1 MGHIKR
7 KIFMGKEKIII
18 SPVTR
23 IEGHAKITID
33 LDENK
38 NVEDARLHVT
48 QYRGF
53 EKMCEGRPYAEMPGL
68 TARTCGICPVSH
80 AISSS
85 KACDNLLAVRPP
97 KAGRNLRRIINLAQ
111 IIQSHALNFYHL
123 SSPDFVF
130 GFDAA
135 PEDRN
140 IFKLMQTHPQMA
152 KDGINLRAFGQK
164 IIETLG
170 GKRIHPTWIVPGGV
184 SHEISVETK
193 DSILASIPEALEIA
207 QTALKYFTENLH
219 KFKKEIDSF
228 ANFPSLFMGLV
239 NKKGNLEHY
248 DGFLR
253 FIDSQ
258 GNILEDGIDPR
269 FYKDYIGEAVEED
282 SYLKSPYY
290 KPLGYPNGM
299 YRVGPLARLNIA
311 NACGTPLADIE
322 FEKFKNIN
330 NGKPVL
336 NTFYYH
342 YARLIEIIYGIE
354 RIEQLLNEP
363 QTLDTQIRAHANIN
377 RNQGVGC
384 SEAPRGTLFHDYQAD
399 DNGII
404 TGVNLIIATGNN
416 NLAMNAGVKQVAQTF
431 LDGNDI
437 KEGALNRVEAVIRC
451 FDPCLSCSTH
461 AQGIVSST
469 IEIRDEKK
477 KIIETIRRG

>member
-1 MGHIKR
+1 MK
-7 KIFMGKEKIII
+7 KEKIVI

-23 IEGHAKITID
+23 IEGHAKITIN

-38 NVEDARLHVT
+38 KVEDARIHVT

-53 EKMCEGRPYAEMPGL
+53 EKMCEGRPYTEMPAL

-85 KACDNLLAVRPP
+85 KACDNLLALRPP
-97 KAGRNLRRIINLAQ
+97 KAARNLRRIINLGQ

-123 SSPDFVF
+123 SAPDFIY

-140 IFKLMQTHPQMA
+140 IFKMMQTHPDMA
-152 KDGINLRAFGQK
+152 KDGIKLRAFGQK

-184 SHEISVETK
+184 SHEISKETR
-193 DSILASIPEALEIA
+193 DTILAQIPEALAIA
-207 QTALKYFTENLH
+207 QKSLKYFTNNLH

-228 ANFPSLFMGLV
+228 ANFPSLFMGIV

-253 FIDSQ
+253 FIDSE
-258 GNILEDGIDPR
+258 GKILEDGINPR
-269 FYKDYIGEAVEED
+269 FYDEYIGEAVEED

-299 YRVGPLARLNIA
+299 YRVGPLARLNIS

-336 NTFYYH
+336 NSFYYH

-354 RIEQLLNEP
+354 KIDELLRDERTMNS
-363 QTLDTQIRAHANIN
+363 QVRGHANIN
-377 RNQGVGC
+377 RNRGVGC
-384 SEAPRGTLFHDYQAD
+384 SEAPRGTLFHDYEVSD
-399 DNGII
+399 HGVI
-404 TGVNLIIATGNN
+404 TKMNLIIATGNN

-431 LDGNDI
+431 VDGNDI
-437 KEGALNRVEAVIRC
+437 KEGALNRVEAVIRA

-461 AQGIVSST
+461 ALGTVSSK
-469 IEIRDEKK
+469 IEIRDSKK
-477 KIIETIRRG
+477 NIIQTLDRT

>member
-1 MGHIKR
+1 MS
-7 KIFMGKEKIII
+7 EKIVI

-33 LDENK
+33 LNDRK
-38 NVEDARLHVT
+38 DVTDARIHVT

-53 EKMCEGRPYAEMPGL
+53 EKICEGRPYTEMPAL

-80 AISSS
+80 AIASS

-97 KAGRNLRRIINLAQ
+97 KAARNLRRIINLAQ
-111 IIQSHALNFYHL
+111 IVQSHALNFYHL

-130 GFDAA
+130 GFDAK

-140 IFKLMQTHPQMA
+140 IFKLMQTNPQMA

-184 SHEISVETK
+184 SHEITLETRNH
-193 DSILASIPEALEIA
+193 ILAQIPQAMQIA
-207 QTALKYFTENLH
+207 QSALNYFVKNLH
-219 KFKKEIDSF
+219 KFEKEINSF
-228 ANFPSLFMGLV
+228 GNFPSLFMALV
-239 NKKGNLEHY
+239 NKKGKLEHY

-253 FIDSQ
+253 FMDSE
-258 GNILEDGIDPR
+258 GNILEDKIEP
-269 FYKDYIGEAVEED
+269 KDYKNFIGEAVEED
-282 SYLKSPYY
+282 SFLKSPYY
-290 KPLGYPNGM
+290 KPFGYEEGM
-299 YRVGPLARLNIA
+299 YRVGALARLNVVKK
-311 NACGTPLADIE
+311 CGTHFADKE
-322 FEKFKNIN
+322 FERFKNLN

-336 NTFYYH
+336 NSFYYH
-342 YARLIEIIYGIE
+342 YARLIEIIYAIE
-354 RIEQLLNEP
+354 KIEELLNEE
-363 QTLDTQIRAHANIN
+363 QTLDPQIRAHATIN

-399 DNGII
+399 NNGII

-416 NLAMNAGVKQVAQTF
+416 NLAMNKSVKQVAQAF
-431 LDGNDI
+431 VNGNSI
-437 KEGALNRVEAVIRC
+437 KEADLNRVEGVIRC

-461 AQGIVSST
+461 ALGISSSI
-469 IEIRDEKK
+469 IEIRDKNKEV
-477 KIIETIRRG
+477 IERIKRG

>member
-1 MGHIKR
+1 MIIQGLVNKMEKK
-7 KIFMGKEKIII
+7 KIVI

-33 LDENK
+33 LNEQGGVD
-38 NVEDARLHVT
+38 DARIHVT

-53 EKMCEGRPYAEMPGL
+53 EKMCEGRPYTEMPAL

-80 AISSS
+80 VISST

-97 KAGRNLRRIINLAQ
+97 KAARNLRRIINLAQ

-123 SSPDFVF
+123 SSPDFVY

-140 IFKLMQTHPQMA
+140 IFKLMQTNPDMA

-164 IIETLG
+164 IIEELG

-184 SHEISVETK
+184 SHPITTEQKEK
-193 DSILASIPEALEIA
+193 ILAQIPQAMEIA
-207 QTALKYFTENLH
+207 QKTLKYFVSNLH
-219 KFKKEIDSF
+219 RFQKEIDNF
-228 ANFPSLFMGLV
+228 ASFPSLFMGLV

-253 FIDSQ
+253 FIDSE
-258 GNILEDGIDPR
+258 GKVLEEGVDPI
-269 FYKDYIGEAVEED
+269 FYKDYIGEAVEKD

-290 KPLGYPNGM
+290 KPLGYERGM
-299 YRVGPLARLNIA
+299 YRVGPLARLNVA
-311 NACGTPLADIE
+311 NACGTPMADKE
-322 FEKFKNIN
+322 FERFKNLN

-336 NTFYYH
+336 NSFYYH
-342 YARLIEIIYGIE
+342 YARIIEIIYGIE
-354 RIEQLLNEP
+354 RIEELLNEP
-363 QTLDTQIRAHANIN
+363 ETLSDNIRSHASIN
-377 RNQGVGC
+377 RNKGVGC
-384 SEAPRGTLFHDYQAD
+384 SEAPRGTLFHDYEVTND
-399 DNGII
+399 GII

-416 NLAMNAGVKQVAQTF
+416 NLAMNAGVKQVAQAF
-431 LDGNDI
+431 VDGNNITD
-437 KEGALNRVEAVIRC
+437 GALNRVEAVIRC

-461 AQGIVSST
+461 ATGIVTSR
-469 IEIRDEKK
+469 IEVRDHNKQLVDV
-477 KIIETIRRG
+477 IHRS